1 MTRARLAEVFAILC
15 ISVWL
20 LPCALAANTGTDKL
34 PWKTWEFALGGYLT
48 MHDSTLRVDS
58 ASTGTGTEID
68 LEDDLGF
75 DQSIQTLRF
84 DAKWRFKP
92 RHRAEFSIYQLDR
105 ATSKTLERTIKV
117 GGKVFPAGST
127 VASAV
132 DIAVY
137 KVSYS
142 YSVVQNSRF
151 DVGLA
156 AGLHVLDLKE
166 SIAAEAVGI
175 SESSTFLAPLPVLGL
190 HVDWAIRP
198 SVFLKANIDIFAVSV
213 DSTRGRLTDG
223 LVALEYNAFKHFG
236 VGFGYNYVS
245 MLVKGDKEGFRGEV
259 GISYGAVMLY
269 GKLYY

>member
-1 MTRARLAEVFAILC
+1 MRATSVGVSAILC
-15 ISVWL
+15 MSFCL

-48 MHDSTLRVDS
+48 THDSTLRIDDS
-58 ASTGTGTEID
+58 STGTGTEID

-75 DQSIQTLRF
+75 DQSIQTVRF
-84 DAKWRFKP
+84 DARWRFKP

-105 ATSKTLERTIKV
+105 EASKTLERTIEV
-117 GGKVFPAGST
+117 GDKVFPAGT
-127 VASAV
+127 LVASEF
-132 DIAVY
+132 DMTVY
-137 KVSYS
+137 KASYS
-142 YSVVQNSRF
+142 YSVIQNSRF

-166 SIAAEAVGI
+166 SIAAEGAGI

-198 SVFLKANIDIFAVSV
+198 SVFLKANIDVFALSV

-223 LVALEYNAFKHFG
+223 LIALEYNAFKHFG
-236 VGFGYNYVS
+236 VGLGYNYVS
-245 MLVKGDKEGFRGEV
+245 MLVRGDKEDFRGEV

>member
-1 MTRARLAEVFAILC
+1 MTRTLTRTFLALC
-15 ISVWL
+15 LALCSTLSV
-20 LPCALAANTGTDKL
+20 AAETRSDKL

-48 MHDSTLRVDS
+48 THDSTLRIDDP
-58 ASTGTGTEID
+58 STGTGTEIG

-75 DQSIQTLRF
+75 DQSIQTVRF
-84 DAKWRFKP
+84 DARWRFKP

-105 ATSKTLERTIKV
+105 QASKTLERTIEV
-117 GGKVFPAGST
+117 GDKVFPAGTLVTSEANMT
-127 VASAV
+127 
-132 DIAVY
+132 VY
-137 KVSYS
+137 KASYS

-156 AGLHVLDLKE
+156 AGLHILDLKE
-166 SIAAEAVGI
+166 SIAAEGAGI
-175 SESSTFLAPLPVLGL
+175 SEFSKFLAPLPVLGL
-190 HVDWAIRP
+190 HVDWAITP
-198 SVFLKANIDIFAVSV
+198 SVFLKSNIDVFAVSV

-236 VGFGYNYVS
+236 VGLGYNYVS
-245 MLVKGDKEGFRGEV
+245 MLVKGDKENFRGEI